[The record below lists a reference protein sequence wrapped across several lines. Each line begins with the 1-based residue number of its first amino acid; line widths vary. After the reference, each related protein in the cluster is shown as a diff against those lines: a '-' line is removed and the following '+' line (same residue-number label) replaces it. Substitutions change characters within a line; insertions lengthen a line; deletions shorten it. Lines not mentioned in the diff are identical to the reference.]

1 MRLSNAHMHAQP
13 SDVCLPLRQLLSCS
27 PTAWLVCKHGNLF
40 LTGLQAATET
50 TAATYPGSPE
60 WALFL
65 AHGHLPRVLVWGVEQ
80 ALRGLSLK
88 GTNPIPGVPP

>member
-1 MRLSNAHMHAQP
+1 MTSAFLCAGCCRAA
-13 SDVCLPLRQLLSCS
+13 PL
-27 PTAWLVCKHGNLF
+27 AWLVCKHGNLF

-60 WALFL
+60 GALFL
-65 AHGHLPRVLVWGVEQ
+65 AHGHLPRVLVWGVER

-88 GTNPIPGVPP
+88 GANPIPGVPP